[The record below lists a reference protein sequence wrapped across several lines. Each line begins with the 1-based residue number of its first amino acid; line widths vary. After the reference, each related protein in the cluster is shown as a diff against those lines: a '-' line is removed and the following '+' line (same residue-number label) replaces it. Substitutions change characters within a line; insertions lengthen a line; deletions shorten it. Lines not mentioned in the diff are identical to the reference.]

1 MSEHDSDSD
10 THSQSGAGGSGWLLG
25 VVGVLIFYL
34 LSPGPLVTVYGRSAM
49 PPTWVLVYVAPIE
62 WCCERSSTF
71 EKYYG
76 KYLKLWR
83 PR

>member
-1 MSEHDSDSD
+1 MTEHDADSN
-10 THSQSGAGGSGWLLG
+10 SRSGSGGTGWLLG

-34 LSPGPLVTVYGRSAM
+34 LSPGPLVAVYGKSTM
-49 PPTWVLVYVAPIE
+49 PPAWVIAYITPIA
-62 WCCERSSTF
+62 WCCKHSKPI

-76 KYLKLWR
+76 KYLELWR